1 VLLKALALMLDKN
14 KLLVLLVDDTPSNLD
29 VLKSALAATY
39 SLKLAINGELALTLA
54 AKFKPDIILLDIM
67 MPVMDGYEVCRR
79 LKSNPETYKIPVIFI
94 TAMTETANEQKG
106 FDLGAVDYISKP
118 INPVLVK
125 ARVRSQLILANQQR
139 ETDRL
144 VELRTKEI
152 KQVQED
158 AIAML
163 GMAGHF
169 NDTDTG
175 VHIWRMAQYSG
186 ALAKAVGWDVGRT
199 EEMVLAAAMHDTG
212 KIAMPDDILKAPRA
226 LTEDEW
232 VIMRSHCQVGYDIL
246 SKSQSPVF
254 KLAAEV
260 ALSHHEKWDGSGY
273 PHGLSGLDIAESGR
287 IVSICDVFDA
297 LTMKRPYKEAWSVE
311 KALAVLDEG
320 AGRHFDPEL
329 LAAFHSIEEEI
340 LEIKAYWQT
349 EEDNSDRTGIK
360 RLAVS

>member
-1 VLLKALALMLDKN
+1 MADN
-14 KLLVLLVDDTPSNLD
+14 KLVVLLVDDTPTNLD
-29 VLKSALAATY
+29 VLKSALAPIY
-39 SLKLAINGELALTLA
+39 SLKLAINGEIALTLA
-54 AKFKPDIILLDIM
+54 IKFKPDIILLDIM

-94 TAMTETANEQKG
+94 TAMTDTANEQKG

-118 INPVLVK
+118 INPVIVK

-144 VELRTKEI
+144 VKLRTREI

-163 GMAGHF
+163 GMAGHY
-169 NDTDTG
+169 NDSDTG

-186 ALAKAVGWDVGRT
+186 ALAKAVGWSVDRT
-199 EEMVLAAAMHDTG
+199 EQMVLAAAMHDTG
-212 KIAMPDDILKAPRA
+212 KIAMPDNILKAPRA

-273 PHGLSGLDIAESGR
+273 PHGKSGLDIAESGR
-287 IVSICDVFDA
+287 IVAICDVFDA
-297 LTMKRPYKEAWSVE
+297 LTMKRPYKEAWPIE

-320 AGRHFDPEL
+320 AGHHFDPEL
-329 LAAFHSIEEEI
+329 ITIFRSIEEDI
-340 LEIKAYWQT
+340 LQIKAYWQA
-349 EEDNSDRTGIK
+349 EEENLEVACSG
-360 RLAVS
+360 